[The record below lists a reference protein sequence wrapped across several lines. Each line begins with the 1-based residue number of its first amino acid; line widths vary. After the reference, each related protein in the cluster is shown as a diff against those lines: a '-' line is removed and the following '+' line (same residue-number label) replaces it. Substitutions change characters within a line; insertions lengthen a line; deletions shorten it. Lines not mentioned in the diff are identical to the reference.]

1 MKFTCTQENLHRG
14 FGVVSHV
21 ASRATSLPI
30 LSNILMET
38 QGNTLILSAT
48 NLEIGIQTKVR
59 GRAEE
64 EGRVVVPAKLISEC
78 VSLLPRENVSII
90 QEGENLK
97 VQSGSFENKI
107 HTVPADDFPLLPV
120 MEKQLVF
127 TIYHSKLNEIVQA
140 TLFAASFDDTR
151 PELAG
156 IYVRVMKGKLT
167 AAATNSYRLAEK
179 SIEIPDQTIDVPGI
193 IIPIR
198 TMQEV
203 ARILP
208 LSHADQGEEDTA
220 EVVIGQHQVSC
231 IIGDTVLVSRLIE
244 GQYPAYQDI
253 IPSTYESL
261 VTVERELLVQAL
273 RAASLFSKSGMN
285 DISLTVL
292 PEEQGVRLRAVNI
305 HVGENT
311 TVVSA
316 KVEGKSDEVVL
327 NWRYLAE
334 GLESLSTESVHI
346 EVTNSKIPVLLK
358 PAGVKDHLYLIMPI
372 RQ

>member
-1 MKFTCTQENLHRG
+1 MIFTCTQENLHRG

-21 ASRATSLPI
+21 ASRATTLPI
-30 LSNILMET
+30 LSNILMEI
-38 QGNTLILSAT
+38 QGNTLVLSAT
-48 NLEIGIQTKVR
+48 NLEIGVQTKVR

-64 EGRVVVPAKLISEC
+64 EGKIVVPAKLISEC
-78 VSLLPRENVSII
+78 VSLLPRENVSIT

-120 MEKQLVF
+120 IEKQIAFSL
-127 TIYHSKLNEIVQA
+127 HHAKLNELIQA
-140 TLFAASFDDTR
+140 TLFAASFDYTR

-156 IYVRVMKGKLT
+156 VYMHIVKGKLT

-179 SIEIPDQTIDVPGI
+179 SIEITNQTIDLPGV

-208 LSHADQGEEDTA
+208 LSHADQGEEDMV
-220 EVVIGQHQVSC
+220 EVVIGQHQVSFMM
-231 IIGDTVLVSRLIE
+231 GDTVMVSRLIE
-244 GQYPAYQDI
+244 GLYPAYQEI

-261 VTVERELLVQAL
+261 ITVEKELLAQAL

-285 DISLTVL
+285 DISLMVL
-292 PEEQGVRLRAVNI
+292 PEEQGVRLRAMNI

-311 TVVSA
+311 TVVPA

-334 GLESLSTESVHI
+334 GLESITTESVNI

-358 PAGVKDHLYLIMPI
+358 PSGVKDHLYLIMPI

>member
-21 ASRATSLPI
+21 ASRATTLPI
-30 LSNILMET
+30 LSNILMEI
-38 QGNTLILSAT
+38 QGNTLVLSAT
-48 NLEIGIQTKVR
+48 NLEIGVQTKVR

-78 VSLLPRENVSII
+78 VSLLPRENVSIT

-97 VQSGSFENKI
+97 VQSGSFENKL

-127 TIYHSKLNEIVQA
+127 TIHHAKLNEIIQA

-156 IYVRVMKGKLT
+156 IYIRVVKGKLT

-179 SIEIPDQTIDVPGI
+179 SIEISNQTIDVPGI

-208 LSHADQGEEDTA
+208 LSHAEQGEEDVV
-220 EVVIGQHQVSC
+220 EVVIGQHQVSF
-231 IIGDTVLVSRLIE
+231 IMGDTVMISRLIE
-244 GQYPAYQDI
+244 GQYPAYQEI
-253 IPSTYESL
+253 IPSTNESL
-261 VTVERELLVQAL
+261 ITIEKELLVQAL

-285 DISLTVL
+285 DISLMVL
-292 PEEQGVRLRAVNI
+292 PEEQGVRLRAMNI

-316 KVEGKSDEVVL
+316 KVEGKSNEVVL

-334 GLESLSTESVHI
+334 GLDSITTESVNI

-358 PAGVKDHLYLIMPI
+358 PTGVKDHLYLIMPI